1 MPELLVPGPVSDPFR
16 EHYRE
21 LIVSSLQRSAREQST
36 FYREHHRRRRAA
48 RYERAVALLD
58 GAAPVVAEA
67 APPAPPVLVAA
78 TRAVES
84 PTPAPAPVPVVV
96 PVLVGEVGF
105 GPTLRRAVAAVWL
118 LTLATL
124 AVNIAVL
131 GFRSWATGAADLGLI
146 ALTLVWLAIASEDA
160 GELAGSRS

>member
-1 MPELLVPGPVSDPFR
+1 MPELLVPGPVRDPFR

-21 LIVSSLQRSAREQST
+21 LIVSSLQRSAQDQSRLYREQ
-36 FYREHHRRRRAA
+36 HRRRRAA
-48 RYERAVALLD
+48 RYERAAAQLR
-58 GAAPVVAEA
+58 GASAVVAEA
-67 APPAPPVLVAA
+67 APPVVVVPPPVVVEAPPPVAA
-78 TRAVES
+78 RV
-84 PTPAPAPVPVVV
+84 PAVV

-146 ALTLVWLAIASEDA
+146 ALTLVWFAIASDDA
-160 GELAGSRS
+160 AV